1 MPTNPQR
8 GGALLTVLWLSAAL
22 TAIAFTVATTVRGET
37 ERTSTTVEQT
47 RAYYLATGAV
57 DRAILWMQW
66 GRNTP
71 RNPDGTSRFWA
82 PGIPLLRMPF
92 PSGYAEV
99 EVIPES
105 SKYNINSVTPVDLQ
119 RLLLSMGLDPNRA
132 QELTAAIIDWRQPSP
147 GPSSFDQFYASLI
160 PSFRARHAS
169 FEQIEELMFVRGVT
183 PDMFYGTWVRNQT
196 GQLVRAT
203 GLKDCLALYG
213 TNSQFDINMTAP
225 PVLLSLGI
233 PPDVA
238 TQIVARRSQRPF
250 LTNEELNTVVQAA
263 GPAAGKLRLGGG
275 TVFTLRANATLR
287 GSDVR
292 RSVATVVKFNW
303 DEKDEMTPYH
313 ILRWYDNAGT
323 N

>member
-22 TAIAFTVATTVRGET
+22 TAIALSVATTVRGET

-82 PGIPLLRMPF
+82 AGIPLLRMPF

-105 SKYNINSVTPVDLQ
+105 SKFNINSVTPVDLQ
-119 RLLLSMGLDPNRA
+119 RLLLSIGLDPNRA
-132 QELTAAIIDWRQPSP
+132 QELTSAIIDWRQASS
-147 GPSSFDQFYASLI
+147 GASSFDQFYGSLI

-169 FEQIEELMFVRGVT
+169 FEQIEELLFVRGVT
-183 PDMFYGTWVRNQT
+183 PDMFYGTWVRNQA

-225 PVLLSLGI
+225 PVLLALGL
-233 PPDVA
+233 PPDMV
-238 TQIVARRSQRPF
+238 TQIVTRRAQRPF
-250 LTNEELNTVVQAA
+250 LTNEELNAVVQAA
-263 GPAAGKLRLGGG
+263 GPASGKLRLGGG

-292 RSVATVVKFNW
+292 RSVATIVKFNW

>member
-1 MPTNPQR
+1 MRINSQR

-22 TAIAFTVATTVRGET
+22 TAIAFSVANTVRGET

-47 RAYYLATGAV
+47 RAYFLATGAV
-57 DRAILWMQW
+57 ERGILWMQW
-66 GRNTP
+66 GRNVP

-82 PGIPLLRMPF
+82 PGLSLMRMPF

-105 SKYNINSVTPVDLQ
+105 SKYNINTVTPVDLQ
-119 RLLLSMGLDPNRA
+119 RLLLSMGLDPART
-132 QELTAAIIDWRQPSP
+132 QELTAAIIDWRQPAA
-147 GPSSFDQFYASLI
+147 GATSFDQYYASLT

-169 FEQIEELMFVRGVT
+169 FEQIEELLLVRGVT
-183 PDMFYGTWVRNQT
+183 PDLFYGTWVRNPA

-203 GLKDCLALYG
+203 GLKDCLALFG
-213 TNSQFDINMTAP
+213 TNSLFDINMTAP
-225 PVLLSLGI
+225 PVLLSLGL
-233 PPDVA
+233 PPDLV
-238 TQIVARRSQRPF
+238 TQIVTRRAQRPF
-250 LTNEELNTVVQAA
+250 LLPQELGPIVEAA
-263 GPAAGKLRLGGG
+263 GPAAGKLRIGGG
-275 TVFTLRANATLR
+275 SVYTLRATATLR

-292 RSVATVVKFNW
+292 RSVAAVIKFNW

>member
-1 MPTNPQR
+1 MPTRSLR

-22 TAIAFTVATTVRGET
+22 TAIAFSVATTVRGET

-66 GRNTP
+66 GRNVG
-71 RNPDGTSRFWA
+71 RNPDGTARFWA
-82 PGIPLLRMPF
+82 PGISLLRMPF

-119 RLLLSMGLDPNRA
+119 RLLLSLGLDPNRT

-147 GPSSFDQFYASLI
+147 GPSSFDQFYGSMI

-169 FEQIEELMFVRGVT
+169 FEQIEELLFVRGVT
-183 PDMFYGTWVRNQT
+183 PDMFYGTWVRNQA

-233 PPDVA
+233 PPDVV

-275 TVFTLRANATLR
+275 SVFTLRASATLR

-292 RSVATVVKFNW
+292 RSVASVVKFNW

>member
-1 MPTNPQR
+1 MRTRTQR

-22 TAIAFTVATTVRGET
+22 TAIAFSVATTVRGET
-37 ERTSTTVEQT
+37 ERTSTTVDQT

-66 GRNTP
+66 GRNMSP
-71 RNPDGTSRFWA
+71 NPDGTAQFWT
-82 PGIPLLRMPF
+82 PGVTRLRMPF

-99 EVIPES
+99 EIIPES
-105 SKYNINSVTPVDLQ
+105 SKLNINAANPVELQ
-119 RLLLSMGLDPNRA
+119 RLFLSMGLGPAKA
-132 QELTAAIIDWRQPSP
+132 QELTAGIIDWRQPSP
-147 GPSSFDQFYASLI
+147 GPTAFDQYYAAQV
-160 PSFRARHAS
+160 PSFRGRHAS
-169 FEQIEELMFVRGVT
+169 FEQIEELLLVRGVT
-183 PDMFYGTWVRNQT
+183 PDLFYGTWVRNPA

-213 TNSQFDINMTAP
+213 SNNLFDINMTSP

-233 PPDVA
+233 PPDVVA
-238 TQIVARRSQRPF
+238 QIVARRAVRPF
-250 LTNEELNTVVQAA
+250 LRQEELAQIVGAA
-263 GPAAGKLRLGGG
+263 GPGGGKLRLGGG
-275 TVFTLRANATLR
+275 SVFTLRATSTLP
-287 GSDVR
+287 GNEVR
-292 RSVATVVKFNW
+292 RSVAAVIKFNW

>member
-1 MPTNPQR
+1 MPTRTQR

-22 TAIAFTVATTVRGET
+22 TAIAFSVATTVRGET
-37 ERTSTTVEQT
+37 ERTTTTVDQT

-66 GRNTP
+66 GRNMP
-71 RNPDGTSRFWA
+71 PNPDGTARFWT
-82 PGIPLLRMPF
+82 PGITRLRMPF

-99 EVIPES
+99 EIIPES
-105 SKYNINSVTPVDLQ
+105 SKLNINMATPVEFQ
-119 RLLLSMGLDPNRA
+119 RLFFSMGLSPA
-132 QELTAAIIDWRQPSP
+132 LTQELTAAIIDWRTASP
-147 GPSSFDQFYASLI
+147 GPTAYDQYYAAQN

-169 FEQIEELMFVRGVT
+169 FEQIEELLLVRGVT
-183 PDMFYGTWVRNQT
+183 PDLFYGTWVRNPA

-213 TNSQFDINMTAP
+213 SNNLFDINMTSP

-233 PPDVA
+233 PPDVV
-238 TQIVARRSQRPF
+238 TQIVARRTVRPF
-250 LTNEELNTVVQAA
+250 QRQEELGPIVNMA
-263 GPAAGKLRLGGG
+263 GPGAGKLRLGGG
-275 TVFTLRANATLR
+275 SVFTLRATATLP
-287 GSDVR
+287 GNEVR
-292 RSVATVVKFNW
+292 RSVAAVIKFNW

>member
-1 MPTNPQR
+1 MRIRIQR

-22 TAIAFTVATTVRGET
+22 TAIAFSVATTVRGET
-37 ERTSTTVEQT
+37 ERTSTTVDQT

-66 GRNTP
+66 GRNMSP
-71 RNPDGTSRFWA
+71 NPDGTAQFWT
-82 PGIPLLRMPF
+82 PGITRLRMPF
-92 PSGYAEV
+92 PTGYAEV
-99 EVIPES
+99 EIIPES
-105 SKYNINSVTPVDLQ
+105 SKLNINLATPVELQ
-119 RLLLSMGLDPNRA
+119 RLFISMGLNPA
-132 QELTAAIIDWRQPSP
+132 LTQELTNAIIDWRQPAA
-147 GPSSFDQFYASLI
+147 GPTAFDQYYAAQV

-169 FEQIEELMFVRGVT
+169 FEQIEELLLVRGMT
-183 PDMFYGTWVRNQT
+183 PDLFYGTWVRNPA

-213 TNSQFDINMTAP
+213 SNNLFDINMTSP

-233 PPDVA
+233 PQDVVA
-238 TQIVARRSQRPF
+238 QIVARRAVRPF
-250 LTNEELNTVVQAA
+250 LRQEELGPIVGAA
-263 GPAAGKLRLGGG
+263 GPGAGKLRLGGG
-275 TVFTLRANATLR
+275 SVFTLRATATLP
-287 GSDVR
+287 GNEVR
-292 RSVATVVKFNW
+292 RSVAAVIKFNW

>member
-1 MPTNPQR
+1 MPTRTQR

-22 TAIAFTVATTVRGET
+22 TAIAFSVATTVRGET

-66 GRNTP
+66 GRNMSP
-71 RNPDGTSRFWA
+71 NPDGTARFWA
-82 PGIPLLRMPF
+82 PGITRLRMPF
-92 PSGYAEV
+92 PTGYAEV

-105 SKYNINSVTPVDLQ
+105 SKLNINVASPLEFQ
-119 RLLLSMGLDPNRA
+119 RLFLSMGLSPA
-132 QELTAAIIDWRQPSP
+132 LIQELTAAIIDWRQPSP
-147 GPSSFDQFYASLI
+147 APTMFDQYYLAQN

-169 FEQIEELMFVRGVT
+169 FEQIEELLLVRGVT
-183 PDMFYGTWVRNQT
+183 PDLFYGTWVRNPA
-196 GQLVRAT
+196 GQLVRMP

-213 TNSQFDINMTAP
+213 SNNLFDINMTSP

-233 PPDVA
+233 PPDVVA
-238 TQIVARRSQRPF
+238 QIVARRAVRPF
-250 LTNEELNTVVQAA
+250 LRQEELGPIVAAA
-263 GPAAGKLRLGGG
+263 GPGAGKLRLGGG
-275 TVFTLRANATLR
+275 SIFTLRATATLP
-287 GSDVR
+287 GNEVR
-292 RSVATVVKFNW
+292 RSVAAVIKFNW
-303 DEKDEMTPYH
+303 DDKDEMTPYH